1 MSRVK
6 AAASERKWL
15 LCIRLDKQNKNEWK
29 ELDFLREQDWLPT
42 NLQNKNAVPVPSNIC
57 IGWLN
62 FAFWYLDLGDAV
74 YRLNILLANTPLYI
88 EYSLNVIEP

>member
-42 NLQNKNAVPVPSNIC
+42 NLQNKNAVPVPRNIC

-88 EYSLNVIEP
+88 E